1 MGVKFMNQK
10 FVKYYDLMRKVQR
23 LEMIKKDN
31 KDKNVNMYVRMK
43 KVRKK

>member
-23 LEMIKKDN
+23 LEMIN